1 MSCQLVSICYSSW
14 GPSCANVVI
23 ALFAKVQ
30 SFLVLLNRQ
39 RDERTTRSASSTSPP
54 SYPNTL
60 PGINSATYTPSGTG
74 GGDGLHQAPIRGRPL
89 VINSSVQLL
98 QTFLFFAH
106 RHPAVLIC
114 WTIGQQA
121 FNAAMII
128 ILDAC
133 ETENDQNMWLVDQAY
148 KVFHQLDK
156 DGVHKLAKLAVERIS
171 RGIIL
176 VENRQRDRRDEAK
189 AAAAAAHAAGMS
201 RRSSQQQHQQQQQQ
215 QQQPYQIQA
224 PYQYSPQMPSYHL
237 YQPILSIDNTDLAST
252 DFSGDTIMANTVMG
266 ETGMFLL
273 EDSGLQSHNPATQH
287 FQPWSLSLPSSASV
301 SSPHSSA
308 TSPPAFAVPGQ
319 YSPNAPPMV
328 PVSNVPIAPFPVI
341 SPQFQPTMMPMLASP
356 FAVGLQP
363 RMPVGSGRGQQ
374 GQHPQ
379 PPGSTGQDAGAAMQ
393 HHARPQSMEGQQH
406 QHASRAGYSPYQTQT
421 SRHGGTSR
429 SHGHRSE
436 RPTSGRSRSGRA
448 R

>member
-1 MSCQLVSICYSSW
+1 MSCRLVSICNWSW
-14 GPSCANVVI
+14 CLPCANTVT

-133 ETENDQNMWLVDQAY
+133 ETENDQNIWLVDQAY
-148 KVFHQLDK
+148 KVFDQLDK

-176 VENRQRDRRDEAK
+176 VENRQRERRDEAN

-201 RRSSQQQHQQQQQQ
+201 RRPSQQQQQQ
-215 QQQPYQIQA
+215 QQQQYQTQA
-224 PYQYSPQMPSYHL
+224 PYQYSPHMPPYHL
-237 YQPILSIDNTDLAST
+237 YQPILSIDNADLAST

-287 FQPWSLSLPSSASV
+287 FQPWSLSLPSSAAA

-308 TSPPAFAVPGQ
+308 TSPPAFAVTGQ
-319 YSPNAPPMV
+319 YSPSAPPMV

-341 SPQFQPTMMPMLASP
+341 SQQFQVPMLASP

-374 GQHPQ
+374 GQQ
-379 PPGSTGQDAGAAMQ
+379 PGGSGQDAGAVMQ

-406 QHASRAGYSPYQTQT
+406 QHASRTGYSPYQTQAT
-421 SRHGGTSR
+421 RHSGTSR